1 MVANARHTSSL
12 REILSYEL
20 SPVPSSLVHNDGS
33 VRKVIKSELASV
45 LEKGINAPALPAPLT
60 DDFIVHIVDGMAF
73 TQVHK
78 STGSST
84 FAGELASTYFTLIIH
99 KENTKKINV

>member
-20 SPVPSSLVHNDGS
+20 SPVTSSLVHNDGS
-33 VRKVIKSELASV
+33 VRKVIKSELESV
-45 LEKGINAPALPAPLT
+45 LEKEINAPALPAVT
-60 DDFIVHIVDGMAF
+60 DDLIVHIVDGMAF
-73 TQVHK
+73 IQMHK

-84 FAGELASTYFTLIIH
+84 FAGG
-99 KENTKKINV
+99 